1 MKNSKERSTGLLI
14 FLCIITFGIYAFFW
28 IASVEYEYA
37 KLQNVES
44 KRVKVIFLTIIT
56 FGIYILFWS
65 YKIGKSVEETNN
77 KDQSILYLLTV
88 LVTMGGRSFTMPT
101 QLSLTIEEIFTAMTM
116 ETFAT
121 TFYNMPIIIVAIIAS
136 AISIFSMMS
145 VAMIGLVALGFM
157 QEELN
162 DIYRKK
168 ELSSEI
174 ETEGI
179 EKENINE
186 FKNRNIIKCVIYT
199 ILTFGIYG
207 LYWISKLESEF
218 AKENNREKKGTYLV
232 VYALLTLGTYKTVWL
247 YKIGK
252 DLEKIG
258 RVDNTYFYAI
268 IDMLSFGLISMI
280 LLQLEV
286 NNISSSK
293 IT

>member
-1 MKNSKERSTGLLI
+1 
-14 FLCIITFGIYAFFW
+14 
-28 IASVEYEYA
+28 
-37 KLQNVES
+37 
-44 KRVKVIFLTIIT
+44 
-56 FGIYILFWS
+56 
-65 YKIGKSVEETNN
+65 
-77 KDQSILYLLTV
+77 
-88 LVTMGGRSFTMPT
+88 MGGRSFTMPT

-116 ETFAT
+116 ETFAP
-121 TFYNMPIIIVAIIAS
+121 TFYNTPIIMVAIIAS

-174 ETEGI
+174 KTEGI
-179 EKENINE
+179 ENE

-207 LYWISKLESEF
+207 LYWISKLENEF

-232 VYALLTLGTYKTVWL
+232 VYTLLTLGTYKTVWL

-258 RVDNTYFYAI
+258 HINNMYLYAI
-268 IDMLSFGLISMI
+268 IDMLSFGLISII
-280 LLQLEV
+280 LLQIEV
-286 NNISSSK
+286 NKISSLK
-293 IT
+293 II